1 MHTIIYYTFRLTLC
15 KDDRIIHVMNDM
27 KFTTAGDYM
36 RMQPQEIIKHLE
48 ADNSRLAKEEVL
60 LEAMQEGLDEFFE
73 GVRMA
78 LDPLVT
84 FGVKQVP
91 ESDNEWTGQGLDWDS
106 FKVLANQL
114 INRELTGHAAR
125 DAIALARSVATTEQ
139 WNGFYRRVL
148 IKDLRCGMSEKTVN
162 KVAKEFPQYAVPIF
176 GCQLA
181 HDGANHPKKMTGM
194 KQIEVKLDGVRV
206 LAVCRSG
213 KVELFSRNGKQ
224 FHNFPHII
232 AEIEAVLAAKPA
244 PYDCVLDGEVMSADF
259 QDLMKQL
266 QRKDGKKATD
276 AVLHLFDFIPLVD
289 FLKGSWD
296 KKQTDRSN
304 YVKYWVLE
312 NEDLLEHVTACEW
325 EDVDLS
331 TTEGNTRFVEL
342 NKAAVDGGY
351 EGVMI
356 KDVDAI
362 YTCKRSHAWLKA
374 KPFIEVTLEVV
385 DVEEGTGRNE
395 GRLGAIVCEG
405 IDDGKDS
412 RVNVGCGFTDV
423 HRDDYW
429 NSRDALI
436 GHLVEVRADAVTQN
450 QDGTYSLRFPR
461 FKTFRGFEPGEK
473 I

>member
-1 MHTIIYYTFRLTLC
+1 
-15 KDDRIIHVMNDM
+15 
-27 KFTTAGDYM
+27 M
-36 RMQPQEIIKHLE
+36 RTQPQDIIAQLE
-48 ADNSRLAKEEVL
+48 ADNSKLAKQAIL

-73 GVRMA
+73 GVTMA

-91 ESDNEWTGQGLDWDS
+91 ERTDVLTGQGLAWPV
-106 FKVLANQL
+106 FKELARKL
-114 INRELTGHAAR
+114 INRSLTGHAAR
-125 DAIALARSVATTEQ
+125 DAIILCKDTATTEQ
-139 WNGFYRRVL
+139 WNGFYRRIL

-162 KVAKEFPQYAVPIF
+162 KVAKEFPQYAIPIF

-181 HDGANHPKKMTGM
+181 HDSANHEKKMTGV

-206 LAVCRSG
+206 LAVCKSG

-224 FHNFPHII
+224 FHNFPHIV
-232 AEIEAVLAAKPA
+232 AEIEAVLERKPS

-276 AVLHLFDFIPLVD
+276 AVLHLFDFIPLEN
-289 FLKGSWD
+289 FLAGSWD
-296 KKQTDRSN
+296 KDQTTRSN

-312 NEDLLEHVTACEW
+312 NEDLLEHVQACAW

-331 TTEGNTRFVEL
+331 TTKGEERFVEL
-342 NKAAVDGGY
+342 NKAAVEGGY

-356 KDVDAI
+356 KDVSAP
-362 YTCKRSHAWLKA
+362 YVCKRSHAWLKA
-374 KPFIEVTLEVV
+374 KPFIEVTLEVI

-395 GRLGAIVCEG
+395 GRLGAIVCSG
-405 IDDGKDS
+405 TDDGKDI
-412 RVNVGCGFTDV
+412 RVNVGSGFTDDN
-423 HRDDYW
+423 RSTFWDGRAD
-429 NSRDALI
+429 LI
-436 GHLVEVRADAVTQN
+436 TQLVEVRADAVTQN

-461 FKTFRGFEPGEK
+461 FKTFRGFEAGEK
-473 I
+473 F

>member
-1 MHTIIYYTFRLTLC
+1 MRTQPDYIIRALETHPSRLN
-15 KDDRIIHVMNDM
+15 KEAI
-27 KFTTAGDYM
+27 
-36 RMQPQEIIKHLE
+36 LE
-48 ADNSRLAKEEVL
+48 A
-60 LEAMQEGLDEFFE
+60 AMQEGLDEFFE

-91 ESDNEWTGQGLDWDS
+91 ERTDVLTGQGLDWAT
-106 FKVLANQL
+106 FKVLADQL
-114 INRELTGHAAR
+114 VNRELTGHAAR
-125 DAIALARSVATTEQ
+125 DAIELAMGVATTEQ

-162 KVAKEFPQYAVPIF
+162 KVAKDFPQYAVPIF

-206 LAVCRSG
+206 LAVCKGS

-232 AEIEAVLAAKPA
+232 EEIEAVLAAKPA

-276 AVLHLFDFIPLVD
+276 AVLHLFDFIPLTD
-289 FLKGSWD
+289 FLSGSWD
-296 KKQTDRSN
+296 KPQTTRSN
-304 YVKYWVLE
+304 YVKYWVME
-312 NEDLLEHVTACEW
+312 NESVLQHVQACAW
-325 EDVDLS
+325 EDVDLDS
-331 TTEGNTRFVEL
+331 KEGQERFVEL
-342 NKAAVDGGY
+342 NKKAVDGGY

-356 KDVDAI
+356 KDVDAP
-362 YTCKRSHAWLKA
+362 YECKRSHAWLKA

-395 GRLGAIVCEG
+395 GRLGAVVCSGE
-405 IDDGKDS
+405 DDGKNI
-412 RVNVGCGFTDV
+412 RVNVGSGFTDDNRSV
-423 HRDDYW
+423 FW
-429 NSRDALI
+429 SGRDALI
-436 GHLVEVRADAVTQN
+436 GQLVEVRADAVTQN

-461 FKTFRGFEPGEK
+461 FKTFRGFKPGEK

>member
-1 MHTIIYYTFRLTLC
+1 
-15 KDDRIIHVMNDM
+15 
-27 KFTTAGDYM
+27 M
-36 RMQPQEIIKHLE
+36 RTQPQEIIARLE
-48 ADNSRLAKEEVL
+48 ADNSRLAKEQVI
-60 LEAMQEGLDEFFE
+60 LEAMEEGLDEFFE

-84 FGVKQVP
+84 FGVKAVP
-91 ESDNEWTGQGLDWDS
+91 ERSDVLTGQGLDWTT

-125 DAIALARSVATTEQ
+125 DAIELAMSVATTEQ
-139 WNGFYRRVL
+139 WNGFYRRIL

-162 KVAKEFPQYAVPIF
+162 KVAKDFPQYAVPIF

-181 HDGANHPKKMTGM
+181 HDGANHPKKMTGV

-206 LAVCRSG
+206 LAVCKGG

-232 AEIEAVLAAKPA
+232 AEIENVLSCTPA

-276 AVLHLFDFIPLVD
+276 AVLHLFDFIPLEN
-289 FLKGSWD
+289 FLAGSWD
-296 KKQTDRSN
+296 KDQTTRSN

-312 NEDLLEHVTACEW
+312 NNDILEHVVACEW
-325 EDVDLS
+325 EDVDLD
-331 TTEGNTRFVEL
+331 TPEGEQRFKDI
-342 NKAAVDGGY
+342 NAAAVEGGY

-356 KDVDAI
+356 KDVTAP
-362 YTCKRSHAWLKA
+362 YECKRSHAWLKA

-385 DVEEGTGRNE
+385 GVEEGTGRNE
-395 GRLGAIVCEG
+395 GKLGAVVCSGE
-405 IDDGKDS
+405 DDGKNI
-412 RVNVGCGFTDV
+412 RVNVGSGFTDDNRSV
-423 HRDDYW
+423 FWTGRND
-429 NSRDALI
+429 LI
-436 GHLVEVRADAVTQN
+436 GQLVEVRADAVTQN